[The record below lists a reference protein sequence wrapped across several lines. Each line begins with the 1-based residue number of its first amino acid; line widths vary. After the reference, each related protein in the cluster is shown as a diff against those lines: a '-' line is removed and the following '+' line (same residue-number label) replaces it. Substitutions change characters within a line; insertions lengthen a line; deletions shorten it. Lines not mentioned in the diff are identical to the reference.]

1 VRKICRHYCYLRRKT
16 LWNKR
21 LEFFE
26 AAAIKIDALK
36 MLFADEHSPSCYYS
50 QTQSNNNTNQM
61 SIVTSSN
68 FSVSNLKVDATKK
81 QLDNSPAAIVY
92 LNYNGGKLRVQA
104 PRMPV
109 PFDSGDFQGNGKYKL
124 NLDFK
129 NRGTS
134 AKVASY
140 FDMLRAI
147 DDYVIDQGV
156 KNAANWLGLRGVSR
170 ETVSALYTKSIRISK
185 DKQGNDRAP
194 IQSVA
199 LKKNFNTGVF
209 DAALYDDQNRKIE
222 GVTPM
227 EVLRRGAEVT
237 CILDATSIWVAG
249 GKFGISWKLH
259 QARVDQAAETS
270 TSAPAFVD
278 DDAENDAPVAAPAPA
293 AFVADDEAEEEEEEE
308 EVAEP
313 VPVPAPAPAPKKVVK
328 KAAPRA

>member
-1 VRKICRHYCYLRRKT
+1 MSAPVT
-16 LWNKR
+16 
-21 LEFFE
+21 
-26 AAAIKIDALK
+26 AAK
-36 MLFADEHSPSCYYS
+36 
-50 QTQSNNNTNQM
+50 
-61 SIVTSSN
+61 
-68 FSVSNLKVDATKK
+68 FSLSNLKVDPTKK

-92 LNYNGGKLRVQA
+92 LSYNGGKLRVQA

-109 PFDSGDFQGNGKYKL
+109 PFDSGDFQGNGKFKL

-129 NRGTS
+129 NRATS
-134 AKVASY
+134 PKLNAY
-140 FDMLRAI
+140 YDMLRAI

-170 ETVSALYTKSIRISK
+170 ETVSALYTKSIRVSK

-194 IQSVA
+194 VQSVA
-199 LKKNFNTGVF
+199 IKKNYNTGAF
-209 DAALYDDQNRKIE
+209 DAVMYDDQDRKIE

-270 TSAPAFVD
+270 SSAPAFVD
-278 DDAENDAPVAAPAPA
+278 DDDEDAPSSTPAPSQP
-293 AFVADDEAEEEEEEE
+293 AFVADDEAEAEEEEEE
-308 EVAEP
+308 EVVEP
-313 VPVPAPAPAPKKVVK
+313 VPAPAPAPAPKKVVK

>member
-1 VRKICRHYCYLRRKT
+1 MSAPVT
-16 LWNKR
+16 
-21 LEFFE
+21 
-26 AAAIKIDALK
+26 AAK
-36 MLFADEHSPSCYYS
+36 
-50 QTQSNNNTNQM
+50 
-61 SIVTSSN
+61 
-68 FSVSNLKVDATKK
+68 FSLSNLKVDPTKK

-92 LNYNGGKLRVQA
+92 LSYNGGKLRVQA

-109 PFDSGDFQGNGKYKL
+109 PFDSGDFQGNGKFKL

-129 NRGTS
+129 NRATS
-134 AKVASY
+134 PKLNAY
-140 FDMLRAI
+140 YDMLRAI

-170 ETVSALYTKSIRISK
+170 ETVSALYTKSIRVSK

-194 IQSVA
+194 VQSVA
-199 LKKNFNTGVF
+199 IKKNYNTGAF
-209 DAALYDDQNRKIE
+209 DAVMYDDQDRKIE

-270 TSAPAFVD
+270 SSAPAFVD
-278 DDAENDAPVAAPAPA
+278 DDDEDVSAAAPASSQP
-293 AFVADDEAEEEEEEE
+293 AFVADDEAEAEEEEEE
-308 EVAEP
+308 EVVE
-313 VPVPAPAPAPKKVVK
+313 PVPAPAPAPAPKKTAVK

>member
-1 VRKICRHYCYLRRKT
+1 
-16 LWNKR
+16 
-21 LEFFE
+21 
-26 AAAIKIDALK
+26 
-36 MLFADEHSPSCYYS
+36 
-50 QTQSNNNTNQM
+50 M
-61 SIVTSSN
+61 SVVTVPN
-68 FSVSNLKVDATKK
+68 FSVSNLKVDAVKK

-109 PFDSGDFQGNGKYKL
+109 PFDSGDFQGNGKFKL
-124 NLDFK
+124 NLDFR

-134 AKVASY
+134 PKVAAY
-140 FDMLRAI
+140 LDMLRAI

-170 ETVSALYTKSIRISK
+170 ETVSALYTKSIRIGK
-185 DKQGNDRAP
+185 DKEGKDRSP
-194 IQSVA
+194 VQSVA
-199 LKKNFNTGVF
+199 LKKGYSTGVF
-209 DAALYDDQNRKIE
+209 DAMLYDDQNRKIE

-259 QARVDQAAETS
+259 QARVDQAAATS
-270 TSAPAFVD
+270 TTAPAFVD
-278 DDAENDAPVAAPAPA
+278 DDDEDETAAAPAPA
-293 AFVADDEAEEEEEEE
+293 PAAPAFVADDEAEEEEEEE
-308 EVAEP
+308 VVEP
-313 VPVPAPAPAPKKVVK
+313 VPAPAPAPAPKKVVK